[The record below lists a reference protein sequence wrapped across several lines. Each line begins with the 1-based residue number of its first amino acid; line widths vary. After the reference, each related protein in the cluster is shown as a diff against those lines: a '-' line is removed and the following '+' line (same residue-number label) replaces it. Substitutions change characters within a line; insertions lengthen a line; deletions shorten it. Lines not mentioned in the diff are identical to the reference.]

1 MSEMKKTSENVNKRE
16 FFKKLF
22 CTWKYKPKATSYA
35 TFKIFHQ
42 YLLQKLNFIRIHV
55 KFDPK
60 WFPSPGACQGHF
72 FQPLLWPMVGTMIG
86 TYIFGKIAEF
96 LSFAFSKLSW
106 SVAQFLLM
114 HPPTIVPLDIKCRL
128 KSWQHFISSR
138 QFLIVGIPTR
148 NLGSLERKLFLF
160 HILRPFS

>member
-1 MSEMKKTSENVNKRE
+1 MTKILNIRKKSENVNKQE

-22 CTWKYKPKATSYA
+22 CTWKNKPKATFYA

-42 YLLQKLNFIRIHV
+42 YLLQKLNFIRILV

-72 FQPLLWPMVGTMIG
+72 FPPLLWPMVGTMKG

-96 LSFAFSKLSW
+96 LSFAFSKLSR

-114 HPPTIVPLDIKCRL
+114 
-128 KSWQHFISSR
+128 
-138 QFLIVGIPTR
+138 
-148 NLGSLERKLFLF
+148 LFVL
-160 HILRPFS
+160 HMRSPAV

>member
-1 MSEMKKTSENVNKRE
+1 MKKKSENVNKRE

-72 FQPLLWPMVGTMIG
+72 FPHLLWPMVGTMKG

-96 LSFAFSKLSW
+96 LSFAFSKLSR
-106 SVAQFLLM
+106 SVAQFLLNQLWLNEINLSDKLVYIR
-114 HPPTIVPLDIKCRL
+114 HAFNYCTTLYAIIYPLHC
-128 KSWQHFISSR
+128 
-138 QFLIVGIPTR
+138 P
-148 NLGSLERKLFLF
+148 
-160 HILRPFS
+160 

>member
-1 MSEMKKTSENVNKRE
+1 MSEMKKKSENVNKRE
-16 FFKKLF
+16 FFKILF

-96 LSFAFSKLSW
+96 LSFAFSKLSR
-106 SVAQFLLM
+106 SVAQFLL
-114 HPPTIVPLDIKCRL
+114 IKIKGVLELDIFFVFESL
-128 KSWQHFISSR
+128 MYLVQSIPSFLTSS
-138 QFLIVGIPTR
+138 ITWSR
-148 NLGSLERKLFLF
+148 NEPIFW
-160 HILRPFS
+160 HI

>member
-1 MSEMKKTSENVNKRE
+1 MKKKSENVNKRE

-96 LSFAFSKLSW
+96 LSFAFSKLSR
-106 SVAQFLLM
+106 SVAQFLLNQ
-114 HPPTIVPLDIKCRL
+114 PPTKSIVKPLCDEL
-128 KSWQHFISSR
+128 KASVV
-138 QFLIVGIPTR
+138 LI
-148 NLGSLERKLFLF
+148 LLSL
-160 HILRPFS
+160 